1 MKHKPSLSPAPLIRR
16 VGRGLLLAALCL
28 PALSLSGQANQDEYR
43 LLKSYETPK
52 NAVSFDE
59 LTEVEGR
66 WLRGETPFT
75 GVAFKRFESGRLQ
88 QVFTLHKGLQDGPTY
103 LWYPDGAPL
112 MSANYRAGALQGRFL
127 GWYAHGGVIY
137 DMVLNQGVY
146 GGDNIEDDREQS
158 VQEDGEREGD
168 AGFSDE
174 E

>member
-1 MKHKPSLSPAPLIRR
+1 MKQKPSLSPAPLIRR
-16 VGRGLLLAALCL
+16 VGRGLLLAALWL
-28 PALSLSGQANQDEYR
+28 PALSLSAQASQDEYR

-66 WLRGETPFT
+66 WLRGEIPFT
-75 GVAFKRFESGRLQ
+75 GVAFKRFENGRLQ
-88 QVFTLHKGLQDGPTY
+88 QVFTLQEGLQDGPTY

-146 GGDNIEDDREQS
+146 SGDNIEDDREQS
-158 VQEDGEREGD
+158 AQEDGEREGD